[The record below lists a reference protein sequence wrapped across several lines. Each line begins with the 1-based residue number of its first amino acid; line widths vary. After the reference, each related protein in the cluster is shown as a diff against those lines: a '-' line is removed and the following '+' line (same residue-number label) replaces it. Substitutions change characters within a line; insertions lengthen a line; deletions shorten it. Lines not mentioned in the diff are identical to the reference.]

1 MAATQFLCFGEYLLY
16 KSGNTYSINSCET
29 IELFYNIRID
39 LEKLKYAS
47 HITKII
53 NDVTTENQNT
63 YRVLQLY
70 LNTLYMISETEKDL
84 NLISSIFNLRLLTI
98 IGFKPIIDGCK
109 NCKKTTKLNYFSF
122 KDNGLKCDLCG
133 KNDKSAI
140 EITETTKD
148 AIRYI
153 IQADSKKIFS
163 FKVPEQ
169 SIKELEIIGKI
180 YLEDK
185 LEKKYE
191 I

>member
-29 IELFYNIRID
+29 IEVFYNIRTD
-39 LEKLKYAS
+39 LDKLKYAS

-70 LNTLYMISETEKDL
+70 LNTLYMISESEKDL
-84 NLISSIFNLRLLTI
+84 KLINSIFKLRLLTI
-98 IGFKPIIDGCK
+98 IGFRPNIDECK
-109 NCKKTTKLNYFSF
+109 SCKTKENLKFFSF
-122 KDNGLKCDLCG
+122 KESSLKCETCG
-133 KNDKSAI
+133 KQDKGAI
-140 EITETTKD
+140 EISETTKD
-148 AIRYI
+148 AIYYI
-153 IQADSKKIFS
+153 ICADSKKIYS
-163 FKVPEQ
+163 FDVPKEAV
-169 SIKELEIIGKI
+169 KELEIISKI